1 MLLIDKYSYNN
12 NLRNVSPRAK
22 FILAFGFLII
32 ATWSDSSLV
41 HAAIFLLNVIIII
54 FLAKIPFK
62 NFLKILGIPLGFLVL
77 SIITIVITFGN
88 QEYLLQMHIGKL
100 QLGITSQSLSQG
112 VTLFF
117 RSFASLSSMIFLTLT
132 TPMIDLIKV
141 LKKFRVPDFFIELM
155 VLIYRLIF
163 IFLEECMEIRN
174 AQEIRFGYSTMKNS
188 FKSLSVLIKII
199 FIRVLQRNKEMLI
212 SLECK
217 LYDGEFPFE

>member
-12 NLRNVSPRAK
+12 NLRYVSPRVK
-22 FILAFGFLII
+22 FILAFGLII
-32 ATWSDSSLV
+32 VATCSDGSLV
-41 HAAIFLLNVIIII
+41 HVAIFLLNTASII
-54 FLAKIPFK
+54 FLAKIPIK
-62 NFLKILGIPLGFLVL
+62 NFFKILCVPLGFLVL

-88 QEYLLQMHIGKL
+88 QGYLLSVHIGRI
-100 QLGITSQSLSQG
+100 QLGITSQSLAQG
-112 VTLFF
+112 YTLFF

-141 LKKFRVPDFFIELM
+141 LKKCRVPDFFIELM

-163 IFLEECMEIRN
+163 IFLEECIEIRN
-174 AQEIRFGYSTMKNS
+174 AQEIRFGYNNMKNS
-188 FKSLSVLIKII
+188 FTSLSMLIKII

-217 LYDGEFPFE
+217 LYDGKFHL

>member
-1 MLLIDKYSYNN
+1 
-12 NLRNVSPRAK
+12 
-22 FILAFGFLII
+22 
-32 ATWSDSSLV
+32 
-41 HAAIFLLNVIIII
+41 
-54 FLAKIPFK
+54 
-62 NFLKILGIPLGFLVL
+62 
-77 SIITIVITFGN
+77 
-88 QEYLLQMHIGKL
+88 
-100 QLGITSQSLSQG
+100 
-112 VTLFF
+112 
-117 RSFASLSSMIFLTLT
+117 MIFLTLT

>member
-12 NLRNVSPRAK
+12 SLRNVSPRVK
-22 FILAFGFLII
+22 FILAFGLII
-32 ATWSDSSLV
+32 ISTWTDSSLV
-41 HAAIFLLNVIIII
+41 HVAIFLSNVIAII
-54 FLAKIPFK
+54 FFAKIPFK
-62 NFLKILGIPLGFLVL
+62 NFLKILGIPLGFLIL

-88 QEYLLQMHIGKL
+88 QEYLIHMHIGKL
-100 QLGITSQSLSQG
+100 QTGITSQSLSQG
-112 VTLFF
+112 FTLFF

-132 TPMIDLIKV
+132 TPMIDLIAV
-141 LKKFRVPDFFIELM
+141 LKRFRVPDFFIELM

-174 AQEIRFGYSTMKNS
+174 AQEIRFGYNNMKNS

-199 FIRVLQRNKEMLI
+199 FIRVLQRNKEMLV

-217 LYDGEFPFE
+217 LYDGEFHV